1 MKKWTYLIS
10 GIVIGAVVATAG
22 NAFADQVKSL
32 VGKKVT
38 AEYTVVVDGKTLSD
52 KGAVID
58 GRTNVP
64 VRGITQ
70 ALGVG
75 MQVEGKTIKITTETS
90 GDSKDEGSAETT
102 KPSTSENKY
111 MGDSKK
117 SLEELKYSIE
127 NRRLAPLY
135 KGRESILKEIEALKK
150 IQAEKPDLD
159 SSALDA
165 KEKQLAEYDAMI
177 AEDAEELR
185 LVNEA
190 LAALEK

>member
-10 GIVIGAVVATAG
+10 GIVIGAMIATAG
-22 NAFADQVKSL
+22 SAFAEQVKSL

-38 AEYTVVVDGKTLSD
+38 AEYTVVVDGKTLPD

-70 ALGVG
+70 ALGVD

-111 MGDSKK
+111 MGGTKK
-117 SLEELKYSIE
+117 SLEELKHSIE
-127 NRRLAPLY
+127 NNRIKPAEEGRQNIVTEIEELKKAGDDVPILAV
-135 KGRESILKEIEALKK
+135 KEKRLKEYDEI
-150 IQAEKPDLD
+150 I
-159 SSALDA
+159 A
-165 KEKQLAEYDAMI
+165 KAT
-177 AEDAEELR
+177 EELR

-190 LAALEK
+190 LAASEK

>member
-10 GIVIGAVVATAG
+10 GIVIGATIATAG
-22 NAFADQVKSL
+22 SAFADQVKSL

-38 AEYTVVVDGKTLSD
+38 AEYTVVVDGKTLPD

-70 ALGVG
+70 ALGVD

-90 GDSKDEGSAETT
+90 GDSKDEGSTETT

-111 MGDSKK
+111 MGGTKK
-117 SLEELKYSIE
+117 SLEELKHSIE
-127 NRRLAPLY
+127 NNRLKPVVE
-135 KGRESILKEIEALKK
+135 GRKSILAEIEILKTSGMNGEP
-150 IQAEKPDLD
+150 APGL
-159 SSALDA
+159 AA
-165 KEKQLAEYDAMI
+165 KEKQLAEYDKMI
-177 AEDAEELR
+177 AEDTEELR

-190 LAALEK
+190 LAAIEK

>member
-1 MKKWTYLIS
+1 MKKWTYLIG
-10 GIVIGAVVATAG
+10 GIVIGAIVSTAG

-38 AEYTVVVDGKTLSD
+38 GEYEVVVNGKALQD
-52 KGAVID
+52 KGAVIE

-70 ALGVG
+70 ALGADFK
-75 MQVEGKTIKITTETS
+75 VEGKKIVVTTGQDGPTS
-90 GDSKDEGSAETT
+90 TNGS
-102 KPSTSENKY
+102 STSKLTSDNEY

-117 SLEELKYSIE
+117 TLEELKYSLE

-135 KGRESILKEIEALKK
+135 KERESILKEIEMLKK

-159 SSALDA
+159 SSALEA
-165 KEKQLAEYDAMI
+165 KEKQLTEYDEMI
-177 AEDAEELR
+177 AEDTEELR